1 MKETLE
7 RIIKDS
13 SQIKDFLV
21 PVKKLTVDSGIH
33 NEVAEQIPAIFF
45 ETSNNNTLDSQY
57 LTIHDNAIVQV
68 GQKLNI
74 PTQYLQRLKSG
85 NDWEKVLFKNTLS
98 DHFSFSQRNNEKVLI
113 RSNNGVLKA
122 FLSDK
127 YDRYNSVNVL
137 STFAEGMAI
146 NGFKIN
152 EAYYN
157 GISYFI
163 EYADKDHPIMLNNQA
178 HWLGVQYRNSDF
190 GQSAL
195 DIKLMLIKQ
204 VCSNGMTMSKIMRSV
219 HKGRQLGF
227 DDNNSFELSKETL
240 DLEAKL
246 KVSIVK
252 DIIPQI
258 VSEEARINLVEKY
271 MKVDKIEIPVEKV
284 IKQLPNTVTK
294 SDIESINKVLLE
306 NTIESGVRDCGNII
320 RVANAISFLANDFNN
335 EQAITKA
342 RYKDIAGNLIE
353 KFVIN

>member
-7 RIIKDS
+7 RIINDS
-13 SQIKDFLV
+13 TQIKDFLV
-21 PVKKLTVDSGIH
+21 PIKKLSVDSGIY
-33 NEVAEQIPAIFF
+33 NEVPEQTPAIIF
-45 ETSNNNTLDSQY
+45 ESNTDSYPESQY
-57 LTIHDNAIVQV
+57 LTLHDNAIVQI
-68 GQKLNI
+68 GQKFNV
-74 PTQYLQRLKSG
+74 PTQYLQRLKTG
-85 NDWEKVLFKNTLS
+85 NDWEKSLFSTTLL
-98 DHFSFSQRNNEKVLI
+98 DHFSYSQKRNENVLI
-113 RSNNGVLKA
+113 RSNNGILKA

-137 STFAEGMAI
+137 STFAEGMSSS
-146 NGFKIN
+146 GFKIN

-271 MKVDKIEIPVEKV
+271 MKVDKIEISVEKV

-335 EQAITKA
+335 EQAIIKA

-353 KFVIN
+353 KFVNN